1 MTQIQ
6 FDNFRIRHNQN
17 FAFINP
23 RNSIFETDKSEP
35 GNSMVILKIYND
47 TLGKIPLSEPTVI
60 NYMENIV
67 FGGITSFQEML
78 KDNLPY
84 YTRRHDGCN

>member
-6 FDNFRIRHNQN
+6 FDNFRICLNQD
-17 FAFINP
+17 FAFIDP

-47 TLGKIPLSEPTVI
+47 ALGKITLSEPTVI
-60 NYMENIV
+60 NYMENFI
-67 FGGITSFQEML
+67 FDGITSFQEM
-78 KDNLPY
+78 
-84 YTRRHDGCN
+84 